1 MNSDEYSIIDGGNA
15 AHFGVL
21 AAAVIA
27 TTVAAVI
34 TLLRLIL
41 YVEIKYKNMCFSGIN
56 SKDGELL
63 SC

>member
-1 MNSDEYSIIDGGNA
+1 MKSDEYSIIDGGNA

-21 AAAVIA
+21 AAAAIA

-41 YVEIKYKNMCFSGIN
+41 YVEMEFKKYIF
-56 SKDGELL
+56 
-63 SC
+63 